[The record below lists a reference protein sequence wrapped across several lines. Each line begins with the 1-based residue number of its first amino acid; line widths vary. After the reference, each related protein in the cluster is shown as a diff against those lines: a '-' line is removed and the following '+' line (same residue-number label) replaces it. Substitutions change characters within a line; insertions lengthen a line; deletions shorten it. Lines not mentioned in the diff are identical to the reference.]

1 MQEDSLEEHF
11 DMASGQVSDSVE
23 KKANLELDIEESRL
37 RFRKYIFWFVLL
49 LVFFLYGIF
58 VHLLFHLPVLLPLMK
73 AVPYS
78 VLLVL
83 FSGSIPTVILS
94 ILILATF
101 RARNGKFKES
111 NDQDLLDVVSKV
123 ASVARLFK

>member
-1 MQEDSLEEHF
+1 MQEDKIEAHL
-11 DMASGQVSDSVE
+11 DMASGSVSHGTE
-23 KKANLELDIEESRL
+23 KKADLELAIEKSRL
-37 RFRKYIFWFVLL
+37 NFRKYIFWFVLM
-49 LVFFLYGIF
+49 LVLFLYSIF

-73 AVPYS
+73 EVPYS

-83 FSGSIPTVILS
+83 FSGSIPTIVLS

-101 RARNGKFKES
+101 RARNNKAHDS
-111 NDQDLLDVVSKV
+111 NEHDVLDVVSKV